1 LGYPLFRMQY
11 QKPRP
16 ASPAPPPPPPVA
28 PVRERRRNNRMVL
41 DNVRC
46 RVINGAFDD
55 VGGTVN
61 LAKRLVNVSLGGVC
75 IETTGRLR
83 PDVKLNVE
91 LKFDAF
97 NGALRA
103 QTQVIWTRTVNEG
116 PAESHLMGLKFI
128 APEISTAVRD
138 FFDGDRATMI
148 MTRRQAEFEELK
160 AKSEAR
166 KAGLIKKPWSK
177 PKKTV
182 AGALVLLFLYVAAFG
197 GFVLAG
203 RRESTA
209 PGIHYRYL
217 GPQSTGEG
225 SGEATLAKI
234 FNPLLLGL
242 QKAGVQLTYDDPAA
256 PK

>member
-1 LGYPLFRMQY
+1 MQY

-16 ASPAPPPPPPVA
+16 AQPPPPPPRQSA
-28 PVRERRRNNRMVL
+28 PVRERRRHQRIPP
-41 DNVRC
+41 DNIRV
-46 RVINGAFDD
+46 RVINGMFDD

-103 QTQVIWTRTVNEG
+103 QTQVIWTRTDTAG
-116 PAESHLMGLKFI
+116 PVESHFMGLRFV
-128 APEISTAVRD
+128 APEISSAVRD
-138 FFDGDRATMI
+138 FFEGDRASMI
-148 MTRRQAEFEELK
+148 MNRRQIEFEQLK
-160 AKSEAR
+160 AKSEERKLAAAR
-166 KAGLIKKPWSK
+166 RPWSK

-182 AGALVLLFLYVAAFG
+182 AGALVLLFIYVASFA
-197 GFVLAG
+197 GFVWAG
-203 RRESTA
+203 KREVA
-209 PGIHYRYL
+209 GPGIHYRYL

-225 SGEATLAKI
+225 SGESTVAKI
-234 FNPLLLGL
+234 YSPLLLGL
-242 QKAGVQLTYDDPAA
+242 QKAGVKLTYDDPT
-256 PK
+256 PSK